1 MSKGLWDKFKNMVGL
16 NEELQYEEEEEM
28 NEMQSIAEEQPQQFL
43 EELSEDVPLR
53 RRKPNARVTNPNP
66 NIIDFS
72 TPPSNEMIV
81 VEPNS
86 YDDAIKIVSL
96 LKSKVA
102 VIISFINST
111 LSHEDTMHIID
122 FICGAVC
129 AIDGNQK
136 IVAPGVYLFTPG
148 NININSLDSEQPQ
161 ARVIDKSGN
170 NLFLTINDITFN
182 KKKITK
188 VS

>member
-1 MSKGLWDKFKNMVGL
+1 MAYGFINKFKNIFGL
-16 NEELQYEEEEEM
+16 NEEMFEEDEDTQDITSLADENSQHYTGAQEE
-28 NEMQSIAEEQPQQFL
+28 
-43 EELSEDVPLR
+43 VPYKK
-53 RRKPNARVTNPNP
+53 RKVIRNTGDNT
-66 NIIDFS
+66 NIIGFS
-72 TPPSNEMIV
+72 ASPANEMIV

-86 YDDAIKIVSL
+86 YDDAIKVVSL

-148 NININSLDSEQPQ
+148 NININSMDSEQPQ
-161 ARVIDKSGN
+161 SKMVDKSGN

-182 KKKITK
+182 KKKTIK

>member
-1 MSKGLWDKFKNMVGL
+1 VANGFFNKFKNMFGL
-16 NEELQYEEEEEM
+16 NEEMFEEDDDAQDITSLVDENLQQYSDAQEE
-28 NEMQSIAEEQPQQFL
+28 
-43 EELSEDVPLR
+43 VPYKK
-53 RRKPNARVTNPNP
+53 RKVNRAPGVNT

-72 TPPSNEMIV
+72 STPANEMIV

-148 NININSLDSEQPQ
+148 NININSMDSEQPQ
-161 ARVIDKSGN
+161 SKMVDKSGN

-182 KKKITK
+182 KKKTVK

>member
-1 MSKGLWDKFKNMVGL
+1 VASILNKFKNMFGL
-16 NEELQYEEEEEM
+16 NEVMFEEEDDAQDLMSLIDENSQNYGETPEE
-28 NEMQSIAEEQPQQFL
+28 IPYKK
-43 EELSEDVPLR
+43 
-53 RRKPNARVTNPNP
+53 RKPVRNPAAST

-72 TPPSNEMIV
+72 ASPANEMIV

-86 YDDAIKIVSL
+86 YDDAIKVVSL

-148 NININSLDSEQPQ
+148 NININTMDSEQNQ
-161 ARVIDKSGN
+161 SKMVDKSGN

-182 KKKITK
+182 KKKTIK